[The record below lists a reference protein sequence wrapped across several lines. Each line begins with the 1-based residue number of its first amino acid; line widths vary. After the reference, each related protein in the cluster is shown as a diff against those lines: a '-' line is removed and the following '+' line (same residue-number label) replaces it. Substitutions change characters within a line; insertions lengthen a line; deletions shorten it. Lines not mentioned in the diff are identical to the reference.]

1 MADAIC
7 QRFLNRDALEA
18 AGFPVGG
25 FAWAETTGDGD
36 ITAHLQLCVPGDFDP
51 PGEPIPW
58 RFRVFPVYREG
69 GPVPARTA
77 WSWDGNE
84 DTPTIRP
91 SLGCYGRLRE
101 DGYIWHG
108 FLTAGVLRSV

>member
-69 GPVPARTA
+69 GPVPRGPPGPGMATRTRRRSA
-77 WSWDGNE
+77 
-84 DTPTIRP
+84 PP
-91 SLGCYGRLRE
+91 SAATAVSGRT
-101 DGYIWHG
+101 GTSG
-108 FLTAGVLRSV
+108 TAS